1 VSIEKFFENNAGCF
15 ADRNNKP
22 RGYRTHIGATWKA
35 GYIVY
40 KESTAVCGLNREY
53 KLDNETSKKSSWKK
67 FGIIAG
73 IIVVLI
79 LALLIFGVPRW
90 RAMRDKKLSAEAK
103 TSLEALKLN
112 LDDYW
117 KTNNG
122 VGGYDITKALNEAKI
137 SPKVRER
144 WDFVIAW
151 KPTDIYTGEMMNKLN
166 DMNEG
171 SYVYVAP
178 YRMIMAVARV
188 KNPVGEGVKLW
199 FSGDENQY
207 HGFGLD
213 DKVEPNWSV
222 IFPNP

>member
-1 VSIEKFFENNAGCF
+1 
-15 ADRNNKP
+15 
-22 RGYRTHIGATWKA
+22 
-35 GYIVY
+35 
-40 KESTAVCGLNREY
+40 
-53 KLDNETSKKSSWKK
+53 LDNETSKKSSWKK